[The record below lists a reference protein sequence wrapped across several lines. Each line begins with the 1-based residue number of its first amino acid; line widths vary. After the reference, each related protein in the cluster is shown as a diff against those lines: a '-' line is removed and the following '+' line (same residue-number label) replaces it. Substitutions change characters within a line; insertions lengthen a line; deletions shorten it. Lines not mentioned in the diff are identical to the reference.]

1 MTHSSDQPDSLK
13 SPVID
18 LPAIDPQVTDVLST
32 EPLAIATRSAVVG
45 DSLNIR
51 RALPSRQKRLIG
63 AWCFLDHAG
72 PIRYT
77 AGQHFSVGAHPH
89 IGLQTFTWMIEGELF
104 HQDSLG
110 YQQIIRPGEINL
122 MTAGNGI
129 SHIERS
135 PDGHSPDLHLTQ
147 LWIALPDEARHM
159 PPRFDHYSSLPI
171 IEQDH
176 CRITVLAG
184 EFMGQ
189 TSPVLVYSPLVGLD
203 IVARAASQTTL
214 TLNPEFEYGILLLE
228 GQLEVN
234 DVSVD
239 CNTLLY
245 LAAGQQQL
253 QLKLEKNTRLLL
265 IGGEP
270 FKEDVIIW
278 WNFVARTHAEIEQ
291 ANNDWLEN
299 DLVQNDPSNL
309 DSNELAAKNRFGQV
323 TGFEQDRL
331 SPPPLTQPLRAS
343 R

>member
-1 MTHSSDQPDSLK
+1 MTHSSDQPDSLN
-13 SPVID
+13 P
-18 LPAIDPQVTDVLST
+18 PATDAV
-32 EPLAIATRSAVVG
+32 AIATRSAVVG

-72 PIRYT
+72 PIRYA

-110 YQQIIRPGEINL
+110 YQQVIRPGEINL

-159 PPRFDHYSSLPI
+159 PPRFDHYASLPI
-171 IEQDH
+171 IEQDQ
-176 CRITVLAG
+176 CRLTVLAG

-189 TSPVLVYSPLVGLD
+189 TSPVQVYSPLVGLD
-203 IVARAASQTTL
+203 IVAQAASQTTL
-214 TLNPEFEYGILLLE
+214 KLNPEFEYGILLLE

-234 DVSVD
+234 ATPVD

-253 QLKLEKNTRLLL
+253 QLKLEKNSRLLL

-291 ANNDWLEN
+291 ANNDWLAN
-299 DLVQNDPSNL
+299 DLSQNDVLSK
-309 DSNELAAKNRFGQV
+309 DSLTNSRFGQV
-323 TGFEQDRL
+323 AGFEQDRL